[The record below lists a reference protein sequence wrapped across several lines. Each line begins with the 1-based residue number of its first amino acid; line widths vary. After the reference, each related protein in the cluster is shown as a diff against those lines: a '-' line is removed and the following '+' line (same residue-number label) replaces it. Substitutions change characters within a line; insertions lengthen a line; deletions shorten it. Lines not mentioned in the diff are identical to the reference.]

1 MMLSNVLV
9 MLSEHIGHKRPI
21 CTRSGFAQN
30 ESGAFYT
37 LRSRLQEQTTVMGKN
52 RIICLLLLLPVLGEA
67 HERHAEVLEE
77 LVVYGRAEESVGTAQ
92 SASEGL
98 VGYDDLQ
105 LQPLLRVGEL
115 LESVPGMVATQ
126 HSGSGKANQ
135 YFLRG
140 FNLDHGTDFS
150 AHVEGVPINFRTH
163 GHGQGYLD
171 LNFLIPEMVETLTYH
186 KGPYFANNGDFSSAG
201 SVDFDYYDQLE
212 ESQAKLTIGENQFY
226 RAMVAGSAEMGA
238 GIFTGA
244 LETTAYGGPWELDED
259 LEQYRLFAS
268 YGFAVGESR
277 AKLSFHGYD
286 SRWNSTDQIPRRA
299 VRSGLI
305 DANGFIDPDLGGS
318 THRYALTASIQN
330 RHLSASVYALDYDF
344 SLFSNFT
351 YFLEDPLA
359 GDEFEQLDNR
369 QVYGAEV
376 HGSASSQW
384 GERSLEYRWGVDFRY
399 DNIKQVGLYQT
410 RSRNRLNTI
419 RQDSVDEWSLGG
431 FAEVEVP
438 ITDKW
443 RATAGLRA
451 DYFDWQ
457 VGAFRTANSGQ
468 GNDTLITPNLS
479 MAYRFTKTF
488 EGYANWGRG
497 FHSNDVRGATIAV
510 DPISG
515 SAVDPVD
522 ALVKSQGAEL
532 GMRWEIARHFN
543 ASIAAFWLELDSELV
558 FVGDA
563 GFTEP
568 NEGSRR
574 KGVEVNAFW
583 QATRWLALNAM
594 YAATDAEF
602 KRVTGGGREIP
613 GAVDDSFS
621 FGANA
626 AWENGLTG
634 SLKVRYLGGSPLV
647 EDGSVRAD
655 DSLLV
660 NAGMAYRFGDFE
672 VRLDAFNLLDSD
684 DDDIAYF
691 YASRLAGEPAGGV
704 EDVHFHPLEPRTFRA
719 TVTMHW

>member
-1 MMLSNVLV
+1 MRTNRFFCALLVL
-9 MLSEHIGHKRPI
+9 P
-21 CTRSGFAQN
+21 
-30 ESGAFYT
+30 T
-37 LRSRLQEQTTVMGKN
+37 LAA
-52 RIICLLLLLPVLGEA
+52 A

-98 VGYDDLQ
+98 VGYDDLE

-126 HSGSGKANQ
+126 HSGTGKANQ

-150 AHVEGVPINFRTH
+150 AQNEGAPINFRTH

-171 LNFLIPEMVETLTYH
+171 VNFLIPELVETITYH

-201 SVDFDYYDQLE
+201 SVDFKYYDQLE
-212 ESQAKLTIGENQFY
+212 EAQAKLTIGEFQFY
-226 RAMVAGSAEMGA
+226 RAVVAGSAAVGD
-238 GIFTGA
+238 GVFTGA
-244 LETTAYGGPWELDED
+244 LDTTSYGGPWELDED
-259 LEQYRLFAS
+259 LKQYRLFAS
-268 YGFAVGESR
+268 YAFKVGENT

-286 SRWNSTDQIPRRA
+286 NEWTATDQIPRRA

-305 DANGFIDPDLGGS
+305 DPLGFIDPDLGGS
-318 THRYALTASIQN
+318 TQRYALTASIQN
-330 RHLSASVYALDYDF
+330 QNFNASVYALDYDF
-344 SLFSNFT
+344 SLYSNFT
-351 YFLEDPLA
+351 YFLDNTDA

-369 QVYGAEV
+369 QVYGGQIN
-376 HGSASSQW
+376 GSTEGLW
-384 GERSLEYRWGVDFRY
+384 GNRSVEYRWGADFRY
-399 DNIKQVGLYQT
+399 DNIKEVGLFRT
-410 RSRNRLNTI
+410 RSRTRFDTI
-419 RQDSVDEWSLGG
+419 RQDSVNEWSLGAFG
-431 FAEVEVP
+431 EVEIP
-438 ITDKW
+438 LTDKW
-443 RATAGLRA
+443 RGTLGIRA
-451 DYFDWQ
+451 DHFDWD
-457 VGAFRTANSGQ
+457 VNARRDANSGS
-468 GNDTLITPNLS
+468 GNDTLVTPNIS
-479 MAYRFTKTF
+479 TAYRFSETF

-510 DPISG
+510 DPVTGDPS
-515 SAVDPVD
+515 DPVE

-532 GMRWEIARHFN
+532 GVRWEIARRFN
-543 ASIAAFWLELDSELV
+543 ATIAAFWLELDSELV

-574 KGVEVNAFW
+574 KGVEFTAFW
-583 QATRWLALNAM
+583 QATPWLALNAM

-602 KRVTGGGREIP
+602 RRDTGGGREIP
-613 GAVDDSFS
+613 GAVDNSFNI
-621 FGANA
+621 GANA
-626 AWENGLTG
+626 AWENGLSA
-634 SLKVRYLGGSPLV
+634 SLKARYLGGSPLV
-647 EDGSVRAD
+647 EDGSVKAN

-691 YASRLAGEPAGGV
+691 YASRLAGEPEAGV
-704 EDVHFHPLEPRTFRA
+704 EDVHFHPLEPRSLRA